1 MPQVIIPSLIV
12 ALLAIMGTLIGFR
25 INRKKT
31 RQTLAGKKVML
42 FGPPLSG
49 KTTFINWLIKG
60 QPTEEYYAGGSGDF
74 ETLKDEENQT
84 IYTFCDMGGGH
95 GFLTGGVME
104 QKYKENDII
113 LMFFNYAQYI
123 SDNAYKTDVEAR
135 FDALAF
141 LHKQEQKPVLL
152 IGSHWDVLNDSQ
164 QQNVKS
170 CGVVSLVDSSKEYY
184 RFLGG
189 LKLILANLQEKKEV
203 MRIWTEIRNLS
214 L

>member
-1 MPQVIIPSLIV
+1 MPPVIIPSLITV
-12 ALLAIMGTLIGFR
+12 LAAIVGTVISFR

-31 RQTLAGKKVML
+31 RRTLAGKKVML
-42 FGPPLSG
+42 FGPPESG
-49 KTTFINWLIKG
+49 KTTFFNWLIKD
-60 QPTEEYYAGGSGDF
+60 QATEEHHESGSGDY
-74 ETLKDEENQT
+74 EEITDKEKQT
-84 IYTFCDMGGGH
+84 IYTFCDMGGAP
-95 GFLTGGVME
+95 GFLNGGMME
-104 QKYKENDII
+104 QKYKESDII

-123 SDNAYKTDVEAR
+123 SDNNYKDDVEAR

-141 LHKQEQKPVLL
+141 LHKQNQKPVLL
-152 IGSHWDVLNDSQ
+152 IGSHWDELNDSQ

-189 LKLILANLQEKKEV
+189 LKLILANLKEKNEV

-214 L
+214 I

>member
-1 MPQVIIPSLIV
+1 MPQVIIPSLI
-12 ALLAIMGTLIGFR
+12 AMLAAIIGTVISFR

-42 FGPPLSG
+42 FGPLKSG
-49 KTTFINWLIKG
+49 KTTFFNWLIKD
-60 QPTEEYYAGGSGDF
+60 QPTEEYHQSGSGDY
-74 ETLKDEENQT
+74 EEITDKEKQT
-84 IYTFCDMGGGH
+84 KYTFCDMGGGP
-95 GFLTGGVME
+95 GLLNGGVME

-113 LMFFNYAQYI
+113 LMFFNYALYI
-123 SDNAYKTDVEAR
+123 SDNKYKVDVEAR
-135 FDALAF
+135 FDVLAF
-141 LHKQEQKPVLL
+141 LHKQNPKPVLL
-152 IGSHWDVLNDSQ
+152 IGSHWDALDDFQ

-189 LKLILANLQEKKEV
+189 LKLILANLKEKKEV